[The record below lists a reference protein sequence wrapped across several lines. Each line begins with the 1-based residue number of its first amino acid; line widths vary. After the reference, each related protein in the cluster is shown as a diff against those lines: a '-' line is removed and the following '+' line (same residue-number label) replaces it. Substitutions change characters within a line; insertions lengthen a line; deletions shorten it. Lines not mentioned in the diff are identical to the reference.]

1 MRRRTKQDSVGSK
14 KASFLGQEQPLNRDN
29 QKGLLMQ
36 EKRVA
41 SSVIYSLRLLAVHP
55 RTWAAECA
63 EKCKALNKF
72 LVKSNAGDAH
82 GS

>member
-1 MRRRTKQDSVGSK
+1 
-14 KASFLGQEQPLNRDN
+14 
-29 QKGLLMQ
+29 MQ

-55 RTWAAECA
+55 RTRAAECA
-63 EKCKALNKF
+63 EKYKALNKF